1 MARADYFNSLQRF
14 TTFDRL
20 NVANFTSYRNLKA
33 TKSRPLSAQRAS
45 PARSKRSSSKGYE
58 ATSRDDKA
66 EENLQLRTQ
75 LNSLKSELLK
85 LRVKLKTTETEAR
98 RDDPASERKTV
109 VLALKQQTKELTK
122 QLQTREKE
130 LEELRRSVKAT
141 SFQELEVQ
149 VKIYIDECTRLRR
162 LLTEALQQL
171 AEGAEMGDIAERY
184 LTLSIQFRDL
194 KKEHEGL
201 AEATANLRVRKK
213 SGKGEDHSEKLKR
226 TLAEVQEENTRVHR
240 DKQHLINKLQSV
252 KQTLKCPNYEQA
264 LSDALARQTRT
275 VAEVVAEIWG
285 VLQQKGLSLKEAW
298 GLVDVSRLDIL
309 KSSAFA
315 EGLTQL
321 GVTLSSIEL
330 TKLMLELN
338 PVQGNK
344 VSFAQF
350 EAAMAK
356 HKQQAEVDVDEVYTH
371 VRMKLQVQ
379 RWEYDQLP
387 ALLVPERRDYF
398 PDEICSTLEQ
408 EPFELSKEQAK
419 GLVSSLFDHSPSLRG
434 TVIARRF
441 TDNLDSWAV
450 LTDDEE
456 QALDDLIR
464 EALSQQNGAFVELC
478 TAKDRKSAGIISY
491 KDFED
496 ILRSMK
502 AELSGEELEYI
513 KLLCYTHN
521 FELNSV
527 PYLHLASAYVD
538 EAYTHTKLS

>member
-1 MARADYFNSLQRF
+1 M
-14 TTFDRL
+14 
-20 NVANFTSYRNLKA
+20 
-33 TKSRPLSAQRAS
+33 
-45 PARSKRSSSKGYE
+45 
-58 ATSRDDKA
+58 SRDDKA

-75 LNSLKSELLK
+75 INSLKAELLK
-85 LRVKLKTTETEAR
+85 LRVKLKTTETDAK
-98 RDDPASERKTV
+98 RDDLVSERKTV

-122 QLQTREKE
+122 QLQTKEKE

-149 VKIYIDECTRLRR
+149 LKVYIDEGTRLRR

-171 AEGAEMGDIAERY
+171 AEGVEMGDIAERY

-194 KKEHEGL
+194 KKEHEQL
-201 AEATANLRVRKK
+201 TESTAALQGRKK
-213 SGKGEDHSEKLKR
+213 SGKGEDLSEKLRR

-240 DKQHLINKLQSV
+240 DNQHLSDELQSV
-252 KQTLKCPNYEQA
+252 KQTMKCPNCEHG
-264 LSDALARQTRT
+264 LNDTLDRQTRT

-285 VLQQKGLSLKEAW
+285 VLQKKGLSLKEAW
-298 GLVDVSRLDIL
+298 GLVDFHRFDIL

-315 EGLTQL
+315 EGLAQL

-356 HKQQAEVDVDEVYTH
+356 HRQEHAEVNVDEVYTH
-371 VRMKLQVQ
+371 VRMKLQVR

-398 PDEICSTLEQ
+398 PEEICSTLEQ

-419 GLVSSLFDHSPSLRG
+419 GLVSSLFDQSPSLRS

-441 TDNLDSWAV
+441 TDHLDSWEV
-450 LTDDEE
+450 LTEEEE

-464 EALSQQNGAFVELC
+464 EALSQHNGEFVELC
-478 TAKDRKSAGIISY
+478 TAKDKKSTGIISY
-491 KDFED
+491 RDFED
-496 ILRSMK
+496 ILQSMN

-538 EAYTHTKLS
+538 EAYARTNLS